1 MVAFQ
6 IHAVLFIIPLK
17 FLILHEISI
26 AFCYTNIKPWG
37 LLPSEPPPAGGK
49 SIPQYLVFL
58 PYQVSRFIVAVFL

>member
-37 LLPSEPPPAGGK
+37 LLPSESPPAGGNAD
-49 SIPQYLVFL
+49 PLAACT
-58 PYQVSRFIVAVFL
+58 VSRISFFV